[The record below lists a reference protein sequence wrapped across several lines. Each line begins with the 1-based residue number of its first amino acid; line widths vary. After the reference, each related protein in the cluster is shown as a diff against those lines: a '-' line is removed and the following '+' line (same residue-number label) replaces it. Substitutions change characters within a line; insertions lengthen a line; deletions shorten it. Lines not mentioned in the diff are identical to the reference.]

1 MTAAMVSRSGLRDLS
16 WDELAAMLAPG
27 TDETTSAAARSEA
40 LRRDRLE
47 KAQAAR
53 DAERR
58 TWEEAAHAQYLAADA
73 VCRGVLL
80 SRQGKRAGV
89 TEWSLWSGPEA
100 RAMRY
105 ASEELR
111 EFWHANPRVTVGRYR
126 QQATAGRV
134 AQREDAGAS
143 PAPVFAEVTLRETTV
158 MAGSWPRAAWWVIR
172 AGRAALYFDRDAA
185 VAAVAELLKG

>member
-1 MTAAMVSRSGLRDLS
+1 MTAEMVSRSGLRDLT
-16 WDELAAMLAPG
+16 WDQLADLGRASDDA
-27 TDETTSAAARSEA
+27 TAAAVLAEGR
-40 LRRDRLE
+40 RRDRLE

-58 TWEEAAHAQYLAADA
+58 TWEEGAHAQYLAADA

-89 TEWSLWSGPEA
+89 SEWSLWRGPEP

-111 EFWHANPRVTVGRYR
+111 EFWYANPRVTVDGYR

-134 AQREDAGAS
+134 AQREDQAGR
-143 PAPVFAEVTLRETTV
+143 PAPVVPAPAVWRETTV
-158 MAGSWPRAAWWVIR
+158 TVGSWPRAAYWVIR
-172 AGRAALYFDRDAA
+172 AGRAALYLDRDAA
-185 VAAVAELLKG
+185 VKALISD

>member
-1 MTAAMVSRSGLRDLS
+1 MTVDVVSRSGLRSLS
-16 WDELAAMLAPG
+16 WDELAALERNCDDVTLAAVLAEG
-27 TDETTSAAARSEA
+27 R
-40 LRRDRLE
+40 RRDRLE
-47 KAQAAR
+47 RAQEAR
-53 DAERR
+53 DTERA
-58 TWEEAAHAQYLAADA
+58 TWAEAAHAQYLAADA

-89 TEWSLWSGPEA
+89 SEWSLWRGPEP

-111 EFWHANPRVTVGRYR
+111 EFWYANPRVTVDGYR

-134 AQREDAGAS
+134 AQREDQAGR
-143 PAPVFAEVTLRETTV
+143 PAPVVPAPAVWRETTV
-158 MAGSWPRAAWWVIR
+158 TVGSWPRAAWWVIR

-185 VAAVAELLKG
+185 VKALISD

>member
-1 MTAAMVSRSGLRDLS
+1 MTVDVVSRSGLRSLS
-16 WDELAAMLAPG
+16 WDELAALCAGADEATLAAVMAEG
-27 TDETTSAAARSEA
+27 K
-40 LRRDRLE
+40 RRERLE
-47 KAQAAR
+47 RAQEAR
-53 DAERR
+53 DTERR

-80 SRQGKRAGV
+80 SRAGKRAGV

-100 RAMRY
+100 RAMKY

-111 EFWHANPRVTVGRYR
+111 EFWYANPRVTVGRYR

-134 AQREDAGAS
+134 AQREDQAGR
-143 PAPVFAEVTLRETTV
+143 PAPVVPAPAVWRETTV
-158 MAGSWPRAAWWVIR
+158 TVGSWPRAAWWVIR

-185 VAAVAELLKG
+185 VQALISD